1 MGRKKAW
8 RKANPKAKRVDTDVL
23 GWVMDE
29 NGTAWAGVVT
39 GVSFM
44 SGVLSITVRLMAT
57 HALSATAVLIRS
69 GDMSRTTLLRH
80 PSSAVSGDTLTV
92 TASYLLASPS

>member
-8 RKANPKAKRVDTDVL
+8 RKANPKAKRVDTDVR
-23 GWVMDE
+23 GWLMDE

-39 GVSFM
+39 GVSFV
-44 SGVLSITVRLMAT
+44 SGVLSITVSLMVT
-57 HALSATAVLIRS
+57 HAFFATAVLIRS
-69 GDMSRTTLLRH
+69 GDMSRTTRLTH
-80 PSSAVSGDTLTV
+80 QSSAVPGDTLTV